1 MNRWGGI
8 VVALLL
14 GCSSEP
20 RVIGTAS
27 LLGDVVRADGSRW
40 SNVAVEATC
49 SGATDTTRLT
59 AGAEGTFGIA
69 FQFPSDHPSTRDC
82 RFAVPS
88 LAAPQAATTKTIWVY
103 PPNLQPVQFVSLTEG
118 VK

>member
-1 MNRWGGI
+1 MNRWGGT

-14 GCSSEP
+14 GSCSEP

-27 LLGDVVRADGSRW
+27 LLGDVFRADGSRW
-40 SNVAVEATC
+40 SSVAIEATC
-49 SGATDTTRLT
+49 SGGTDTTRLT
-59 AGAEGTFGIA
+59 ASPEGSFGID
-69 FQFPSDHPSTRDC
+69 FQFPSDQPSTRDC

-103 PPNLQPVQFVSLTEG
+103 PPDLQPVQFITLTEG
-118 VK
+118 VR